1 MLDPYAHRVAFIA
14 ILADRRIGGRVFGRA
29 HAHEMVN
36 PVQLAAQ
43 LRFHLSELGSRN
55 AHHEFEHLARHL
67 ARARIYSNILPAT
80 GPVSAGGDGGRD
92 FETFRTGIAL
102 PVAGSRFAARSSR
115 EWAVA
120 FACSLEKRIERK
132 IRSDVEKILATGK
145 VDEIVYFCEANLPIA
160 KRQEFVTAASGM
172 GAELQI
178 FDGNTIAEW
187 LAEPDLFW
195 IAEEFLH
202 VPAEISPQMQSDD
215 DGYAQHK
222 VDWKA
227 RTVLPISR
235 ADFVAIKAGLRHAT
249 FEPVA
254 RPDLSFWIER
264 MAGFLVPM
272 APRDLVRS
280 ASYEIAVAHLRGRGD
295 MTSQAHLVA
304 DYFVDVEAHTDIGDL
319 TTAATLL
326 TYAFGGYWL
335 GQFLTKE
342 SDLHDYRCKL
352 ADAVQSELDEAI
364 GPGRRAGLLHVRALL
379 AQTPAGPG
387 LAPDFSAVIA
397 LWNAMLDS
405 AEQASLYP
413 IEAFADLLVE
423 IVKLRGD
430 DPELMGLA
438 ARADDLLAERMGGV
452 AAGEKAI
459 DRALSLLERDQPA
472 AAIRELHRAKAKW
485 FSGGRLVGA
494 VRILVLLAEQYRQHG
509 LAYAAKYHA
518 MTAAL
523 LTRYEREDGV
533 RRLQPETLLELLDAE
548 DGAGNS
554 FGFLRLLPVF
564 VQAHIFHDD
573 HPLNTER
580 HPRLQSNLGQLASL
594 LGFVKRGSPTTR
606 QALDELVGEWP
617 PLLRDPILSA
627 ANKPDGFW
635 NRGTWPEAWTGLEEA
650 LLDRPFGDL
659 GLERHVRWEGLGIR
673 WTCVF
678 LNDYRTTPPAEQI
691 IAELQLVVF
700 AFANRDLG
708 IVPVDFTMNIEV
720 SDAIERL
727 TVEELTETRAAFR
740 VTLPSR
746 DRGPEESG
754 DVLLVFAAALRAI
767 SVLDDE
773 ALARQFDRS
782 VLEPTFVG
790 RPYAELF
797 REFVPEDLF
806 AELFRQSIA
815 PLDPER
821 PFVSRAGGRVQWFD
835 GPGPTFEL
843 ERALGDAQN
852 RYDKVLVSL
861 RYTISGIAHDPGTRA
876 RLLEMHE
883 RGMKDWEILSILSN
897 IAMGIRLD
905 VPEDLPLEELRSRGM
920 ALLDKVETEAD
931 ALLPAV
937 FTDELLHAHAK
948 VYLGAFF
955 SSWQLHWPPSVDYEG
970 AEKFLVSR
978 FRLRDVDVPHQDVF
992 GWDQDDAPLN
1002 P

>member
-1 MLDPYAHRVAFIA
+1 
-14 ILADRRIGGRVFGRA
+14 
-29 HAHEMVN
+29 MVN

-102 PVAGSRFAARSSR
+102 PVAGSLFQARSSR
-115 EWAVA
+115 DRAVA
-120 FACSLEKRIERK
+120 FACSLEKRIQGK
-132 IRSDVEKILATGK
+132 IRGDVEKIVANGK
-145 VDEIVYFCEANLPIA
+145 VDEIVYFCEANLAIA
-160 KRQEFVTAASGM
+160 KRQELVAAANGM
-172 GAELQI
+172 GIELQI

-202 VPAEISPQMQSDD
+202 VPAEISPQVRPD
-215 DGYAQHK
+215 DGYARHRE
-222 VDWKA
+222 DWKT
-227 RTVLPISR
+227 RTVLPVSR
-235 ADFVAIKAGLRHAT
+235 ADFVAIKTGLRHAI
-249 FEPVA
+249 FEATA

-264 MAGFLVPM
+264 MAAFLVPT

-295 MTSQAHLVA
+295 MTTQAHLVA
-304 DYFVDVEAHTDIGDL
+304 DYFIDVEVHTDIGDL

-335 GQFLTKE
+335 GQFRVNE
-342 SDLHDYRCKL
+342 SDLHDHRRKL
-352 ADAVQSELDEAI
+352 AGAVQLALEEAI
-364 GPGRRAGLLHVRALL
+364 GPGRRAGLLHVRGLL
-379 AQTPAGPG
+379 EQTPTGRG

-397 LWNAMLDS
+397 FWNAMLDS
-405 AEQASLYP
+405 AEQAPLYP

-430 DPELMGLA
+430 DAELLALA
-438 ARADDLLAERMGGV
+438 ARTDDLLSKRMGGV

-459 DRALSLLERDQPA
+459 DRALSLLERDEPA
-472 AAIRELHRAKAKW
+472 AAVRELHRAKAKW
-485 FSGGRLVGA
+485 FSGERLAGT
-494 VRILVLLAEQYRQHG
+494 VRILLLLAEQYCQHG

-523 LTRYEREDGV
+523 LTRYERDDDV
-533 RRLQPETLLELLDAE
+533 RRLQPEALLDLLDAE

-564 VQAHIFHDD
+564 IQAHVLHDD
-573 HPLNTER
+573 HPLNTEQ
-580 HPRLQSNLGQLASL
+580 HPRLQSNLEQLASL
-594 LGFVKRGSPTTR
+594 LGFLKRGSSTTR

-617 PLLRDPILSA
+617 PVLRDPIFSA
-627 ANKPDGFW
+627 ANEPDGYW
-635 NRGTWPEAWTGLEEA
+635 NRGTWPEAWAGLEEA

-659 GLERHVRWEGLGIR
+659 GLERRVRWEGLGIR

-678 LNDYRTTPPAEQI
+678 PNDYRTTPPAEQI

-700 AFANRDLG
+700 AFAERDLG
-708 IVPVDFTMNIEV
+708 IVPVDITVNIEV
-720 SDAIERL
+720 SDAVEGLAIEEP
-727 TVEELTETRAAFR
+727 TKAQAAFR

-746 DRGPEESG
+746 DRGPEESA
-754 DVLLVFAAALRAI
+754 DVVLVFAAILRAS

-773 ALARQFDRS
+773 ALTRQFDRS
-782 VLEPTFVG
+782 VLEAVFVG

-797 REFVPEDLF
+797 REFVPQDLF
-806 AELFRQSIA
+806 AEPFRLSVA

-821 PFVSRAGGRVQWFD
+821 PFVSRAGRRVQWFD
-835 GPGPTFEL
+835 GQGPAFES
-843 ERALGDAQN
+843 ERAFGDAQN
-852 RYDKVLVSL
+852 RYDKVLPSL
-861 RYTISGIAHDPGTRA
+861 QYTISDIAHNPGVRP
-876 RLLEMHE
+876 RLVEMHE
-883 RGMKDWEILSILSN
+883 WGMKDWEILSILSN
-897 IAMGIRLD
+897 IAMGVRLD
-905 VPEDLPLEELRSRGM
+905 APEGLAFEELRSRGM

-931 ALLPAV
+931 ALAPAV

-948 VYLGAFF
+948 VYLGAFL
-955 SSWQLHWPPSVDYEG
+955 SSWQLHWPPSADYEG
-970 AEKFLVSR
+970 VERFLISR
-978 FRLRDVDVPHQDVF
+978 FRLRDIDVPHQDVF
-992 GWDQDDAPLN
+992 GWGQDDALPD